1 MINIYG
7 LLVLPSALVHIV
19 HGFATVLSVQIFPT
33 EQGRH
38 QLGVLGWMRP
48 LEVTPISK
56 LIASDTG
63 AHQTTIKFL
72 EISDQSET

>member
-1 MINIYG
+1 MTN
-7 LLVLPSALVHIV
+7 LA
-19 HGFATVLSVQIFPT
+19 QIFPT

-56 LIASDTG
+56 LIASDTEV
-63 AHQTTIKFL
+63 HQL
-72 EISDQSET
+72 QSNSWKYQINQKHEHIQDEVKRLGEKEH